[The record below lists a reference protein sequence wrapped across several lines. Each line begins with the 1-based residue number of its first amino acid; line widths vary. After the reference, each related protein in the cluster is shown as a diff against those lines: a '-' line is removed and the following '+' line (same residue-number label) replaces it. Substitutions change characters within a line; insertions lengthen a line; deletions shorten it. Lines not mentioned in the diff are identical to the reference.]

1 MQHHHFESTKNG
13 TTCKH
18 LALEGIVSRRSGL
31 ALGAFFPSVS
41 SFRTLANG
49 SSCSP
54 ILNHE
59 LDTTNTQ
66 GRSISIQQYA
76 HTALFNIHSFFICIF
91 LAVICFVFVL
101 LNVFKSLETYLALLI
116 ITVLGIKKW
125 NFLRSPLQR
134 FEIHL
139 FNHPLSILRCGRIP
153 LFFFHCLPF

>member
-1 MQHHHFESTKNG
+1 MQVQHHHFESTKNG

-31 ALGAFFPSVS
+31 ALGAFLPSVS

-54 ILNHE
+54 ILNMSLTPQTHRVGAFPFS
-59 LDTTNTQ
+59 NT
-66 GRSISIQQYA
+66 RILHYSTYA
-76 HTALFNIHSFFICIF
+76 HSSSDKSF
-91 LAVICFVFVL
+91 
-101 LNVFKSLETYLALLI
+101 KTYLALLI